1 MMQMRFPVATASI
14 ITLNAVIFAIGLL
27 SGSQTQIIQNYGF
40 IPNDLFYV
48 KSNANDDGG
57 NNNNNNPTADNTQQN
72 PLSSSLPPLQ
82 SSSELPQSSSLS
94 SLLAESL
101 TRLFTSMF
109 IHANIAHIAFNLFA
123 LAYLGGYAERAI
135 GVARYVLVYLISGIV
150 AALFHGIIASY
161 ILHNGDV
168 VLIGASGAISGVLGI
183 AAAAG
188 NYRAYYWLVIQIVFA
203 VIGSVSALPIA
214 FSAHVGGFIAGVLMT
229 KVLVKLEQTKRRRS
243 RYFLQS

>member
-1 MMQMRFPVATASI
+1 MMQIKRFPVATASI

-27 SGSQTQIIQNYGF
+27 SDSQTQIIQNYGF
-40 IPNDLFYV
+40 IPNDLFYAG
-48 KSNANDDGG
+48 NANDDR
-57 NNNNNNPTADNTQQN
+57 NNNPADSDQQN
-72 PLSSSLPPLQ
+72 PLSSSLPLQ
-82 SSSELPQSSSLS
+82 SSEPQSSSSSS
-94 SLLAESL
+94 SLPESL

-123 LAYLGGYAERAI
+123 LVYLGGYAERAI
-135 GVARYVLVYLISGIV
+135 GVPRYVLVYLISGIV

-168 VLIGASGAISGVLGI
+168 VLVGASGAISGVLGI

-188 NYRAYYWLVIQIVFA
+188 NSRAYYWLVLQIVFA

-214 FSAHVGGFIAGVLMT
+214 FTAHVGGFIAGVLMT
-229 KVLVKLEQTKRRRS
+229 KVLVKLEQTKRKKS
-243 RYFLQS
+243 RYFLQP

>member
-48 KSNANDDGG
+48 RSNTNDDGG
-57 NNNNNNPTADNTQQN
+57 NNNNNPAADNTQQN

>member
-1 MMQMRFPVATASI
+1 MMMQIKRFPVATTSI
-14 ITLNAVIFAIGLL
+14 ITLNALIFVIGLL
-27 SGSQTQIIQNYGF
+27 SGSQIQIIQNYGF

-48 KSNANDDGG
+48 GSNANDDRS
-57 NNNNNNPTADNTQQN
+57 NNNNLAESAHQN
-72 PLSSSLPPLQ
+72 PLSSSLPLQ
-82 SSSELPQSSSLS
+82 SSEPSRSSSSSLP
-94 SLLAESL
+94 ESL
-101 TRLFTSMF
+101 IRLFTSMF

-135 GVARYVLVYLISGIV
+135 GVPRYVLVYLISGIV

-183 AAAAG
+183 AAATG
-188 NYRAYYWLVIQIVFA
+188 NYRAYYWLVIQIVFG

-214 FSAHVGGFIAGVLMT
+214 FSAHIGGFIAGVLMT
-229 KVLVKLEQTKRRRS
+229 KVLVKLEQTKRRKS

>member
-1 MMQMRFPVATASI
+1 MMMQIKRFPVATTSI
-14 ITLNAVIFAIGLL
+14 ITLNAIIFVIGLL
-27 SGSQTQIIQNYGF
+27 SGSQIQIIQNYGF

-48 KSNANDDGG
+48 GSNANDDRS
-57 NNNNNNPTADNTQQN
+57 NNNNLAESAHQN
-72 PLSSSLPPLQ
+72 PLSSSLPLQ
-82 SSSELPQSSSLS
+82 SSEPSRSSSSLP
-94 SLLAESL
+94 ESL
-101 TRLFTSMF
+101 IRLFTSMF

-135 GVARYVLVYLISGIV
+135 GVPRYVLVYLISGIV

-188 NYRAYYWLVIQIVFA
+188 NYRAYYWLMIQIVFA

-229 KVLVKLEQTKRRRS
+229 KVLVKLEQTKRRKS
-243 RYFLQS
+243 RYFLQP

>member
-1 MMQMRFPVATASI
+1 MQMRFPVATASI
-14 ITLNAVIFAIGLL
+14 ITLNAVIFALGLL

-48 KSNANDDGG
+48 RSNANDDGG
-57 NNNNNNPTADNTQQN
+57 NNNNNPTADNTQQN
-72 PLSSSLPPLQ
+72 PLSSLPPLQ

-109 IHANIAHIAFNLFA
+109 IHANISHIAFNLFA

>member
-1 MMQMRFPVATASI
+1 MQIKHFPIATVSI

-48 KSNANDDGG
+48 GSDANDDG
-57 NNNNNNPTADNTQQN
+57 NNNNNPAESAQQN
-72 PLSSSLPPLQ
+72 PLSSSPSLPPLQ
-82 SSSELPQSSSLS
+82 LSSEPSQSSS
-94 SLLAESL
+94 SLLPESL

-123 LAYLGGYAERAI
+123 LVYLGGYAERAI
-135 GVARYVLVYLISGIV
+135 GVPRYVLVYLISGIV

-214 FSAHVGGFIAGVLMT
+214 FTAHVGGFIAGVLMT
-229 KVLVKLEQTKRRRS
+229 KVLVKLEQTKRKKS
-243 RYFLQS
+243 RYFLQP

>member
-1 MMQMRFPVATASI
+1 MMMQIKRFPIATVSI

-40 IPNDLFYV
+40 IPNDLFYM
-48 KSNANDDGG
+48 KSNIATDDG
-57 NNNNNNPTADNTQQN
+57 NNNNNNPADSVQQIS
-72 PLSSSLPPLQ
+72 LSSSLSPQLQ
-82 SSSELPQSSSLS
+82 SSEPPQSLT
-94 SLLAESL
+94 SLLPESL
-101 TRLFTSMF
+101 IRLFTSMF

-135 GVARYVLVYLISGIV
+135 GVPRYVLVYLVSGII

-168 VLIGASGAISGVLGI
+168 VMIGASGAISGVLGI

-188 NYRAYYWLVIQIVFA
+188 NSRAYYWLVIQIVFA

-214 FSAHVGGFIAGVLMT
+214 FSAHIGGFIAGVFIT
-229 KVLVKLEQTKRRRS
+229 KVLVKLEQIKRRKS
-243 RYFLQS
+243 RYFLQP

>member
-1 MMQMRFPVATASI
+1 MMQIKRFPVATASI
-14 ITLNAVIFAIGLL
+14 IILNAVIFAIGIL

-40 IPNDLFYV
+40 IPNHLFYV
-48 KSNANDDGG
+48 NNANDDG
-57 NNNNNNPTADNTQQN
+57 NNNPADSAQQN
-72 PLSSSLPPLQ
+72 PISSLLQ
-82 SSSELPQSSSLS
+82 SSEPQSSSLP
-94 SLLAESL
+94 ESL

-123 LAYLGGYAERAI
+123 LVYLGGYAERAI
-135 GVARYVLVYLISGIV
+135 GVPRYVLVYLTSGIV
-150 AALFHGIIASY
+150 AALFHGAIASY

-188 NYRAYYWLVIQIVFA
+188 NSRAYYWLVLQIVFA

-214 FSAHVGGFIAGVLMT
+214 FTAHVGGFIAGVVMT
-229 KVLVKLEQTKRRRS
+229 KVLVKLEQTKRKS
-243 RYFLQS
+243 RYFLQP

>member
-1 MMQMRFPVATASI
+1 MMMQIKRFPVATTSI
-14 ITLNAVIFAIGLL
+14 ITLNALIFVIGLL
-27 SGSQTQIIQNYGF
+27 SGSQIQIIQNYGF

-48 KSNANDDGG
+48 GSNANDDRS
-57 NNNNNNPTADNTQQN
+57 NNNNLAESPHQN
-72 PLSSSLPPLQ
+72 PLSSSLPLQ
-82 SSSELPQSSSLS
+82 SSEPSRSSSSSSLP
-94 SLLAESL
+94 ESL
-101 TRLFTSMF
+101 IRLFTSMF

-135 GVARYVLVYLISGIV
+135 GVPRYVLVYLISGIV

-183 AAAAG
+183 AAATG
-188 NYRAYYWLVIQIVFA
+188 NYRAYYWLMIQIVFA

-229 KVLVKLEQTKRRRS
+229 KVLVKLEQTKRRKS
-243 RYFLQS
+243 RYFLQP

>member
-1 MMQMRFPVATASI
+1 MMMQIKRFPVATASI
-14 ITLNAVIFAIGLL
+14 ITLNAIIFVIGLL

-48 KSNANDDGG
+48 GSNANDDG
-57 NNNNNNPTADNTQQN
+57 NNNNNPIDSFQQN

-82 SSSELPQSSSLS
+82 SSEPPQSSSLVP
-94 SLLAESL
+94 ESL
-101 TRLFTSMF
+101 IRLFTSMF

-135 GVARYVLVYLISGIV
+135 GVPRYLLVYLISGIV

-183 AAAAG
+183 AAATG
-188 NYRAYYWLVIQIVFA
+188 NYRAYYWLVIQIVFG

-214 FSAHVGGFIAGVLMT
+214 FSAHIGGFIAGVLMT
-229 KVLVKLEQTKRRRS
+229 KVLVKLEQTKRRKS
-243 RYFLQS
+243 RYFLQP

>member
-48 KSNANDDGG
+48 RSNANDDGG
-57 NNNNNNPTADNTQQN
+57 NNNNPAADNTQQN